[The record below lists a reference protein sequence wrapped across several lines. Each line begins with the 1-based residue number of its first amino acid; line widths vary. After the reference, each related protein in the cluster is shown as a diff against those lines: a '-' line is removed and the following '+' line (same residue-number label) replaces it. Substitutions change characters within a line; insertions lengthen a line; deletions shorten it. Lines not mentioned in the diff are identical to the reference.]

1 MKIKQLFIV
10 FLGACLLCS
19 SLTGTAQA
27 SKWGSILGNIFSG
40 SDSGSSENYHPVS
53 IVGKVIDSDEVPIQG
68 IKVTIESEHGKSWST
83 HTDTNGNYKLNVL
96 GAQNLIFTISGEGW
110 RTIRWTDYIGSQKE
124 QVRNGQLHHDY
135 ITGKVTDRNGN
146 PMHWVKLTFEAN
158 GGTKGVV
165 TVYTDEKGNYKA
177 TLPID
182 GYYWMNVS
190 QDGYETYRCHDYVL
204 TGRVWN
210 FTLYEQ

>member
-27 SKWGSILGNIFSG
+27 SKWGDILGSIFSG

-53 IVGKVIDSDEVPIQG
+53 AVGKVVDKEQIPIPG
-68 IKVTIESEHGKSWST
+68 IKITVESDKGGSWST
-83 HTDTNGNYKLNVL
+83 HTDANGNFRLTVL
-96 GAQNLIFTISGEGW
+96 GAQDLTFIYSGEGW
-110 RTIRWTDYIGSQKE
+110 RTKRWKGYVGTPKE
-124 QVRNGQLHHDY
+124 FVANEQLHHDY
-135 ITGKVTDRNGN
+135 ITGKVTDRNDN
-146 PMHWVKLTFEAN
+146 PMHWVKLTFEAD

-165 TVYTDEKGNYKA
+165 TVYTDEKGDYKA

-182 GYYWMNVS
+182 GYYWMTVS
-190 QDGYETYRCHDYVL
+190 QDGYKTYRQHDYVL